1 MNTFILKWNPEA
13 SPYSLID
20 FQRDFPQLEYG
31 NFRWVLDEASGLRS
45 GDNFFLVKTGKG
57 SCGIVMKGFFISE
70 PYSIKKDGTSGYMVD
85 LRPTYMFHPDHP
97 KGILPLNELKAGIPD
112 FPWEGEASGIMLSR
126 RQCDIL
132 SLMWGRFLEG
142 YDNSDYDG
150 ILADRNRRPSAGV
163 DDAVSLVSEV
173 LYDKK
178 DSAGDPLILRALR
191 SGLSG
196 ETVEDKIR
204 GFLHDVIS
212 TPDWDAG
219 ALRDR
224 GFSEDVIDGL
234 LLKTA

>member
-1 MNTFILKWNPEA
+1 MDTFILKWNPEA

-31 NFRWVLDEASGLRS
+31 NFRWVLNEASGLRS

-85 LRPTYMFHPDHP
+85 LRPTYMFHPDNP
-97 KGILPLNELKAGIPD
+97 KGILPLNELKAGIP
-112 FPWEGEASGIMLSR
+112 
-126 RQCDIL
+126 
-132 SLMWGRFLEG
+132 
-142 YDNSDYDG
+142 DYDG

-224 GFSEDVIDGL
+224 GFSEAVIDGL